1 MARKNCWETYPEDY
15 FNPEPGE
22 RRRTWDELF
31 PKHAVAF
38 IGQSGEISCQTWDQ
52 FEDARFAFN
61 VNKAALTENPGLL
74 PDGTEI
80 VQLRRGET
88 VLDVA
93 RAA

>member
-1 MARKNCWETYPEDY
+1 MARKNCWETYPEEY
-15 FNPEPGE
+15 FNLEEGE

-31 PKHAVAF
+31 PEHAVAF
-38 IGQSGEISCQTWDQ
+38 IGQDGEISRQTLPS

-88 VLDVA
+88 VIDVA
-93 RAA
+93 AA